1 MKWISSLC
9 ISLPFLYAITSGMEL
24 SEADQSFL
32 TLVLLQTLASMC
44 HRHVQFEF
52 TLQLDRTIMCA
63 IWLYVAF
70 PVDWSYCI
78 LFSAFFCMSNTR
90 VCQRFTYIVASV
102 CVPMYVYHSEKLK
115 PLKLFT
121 VCSGFPWYF
130 YNVKHDVQWT
140 RWLWHGHVG
149 LSLLYPLYLHDY
161 LRRV

>member
-1 MKWISSLC
+1 
-9 ISLPFLYAITSGMEL
+9 
-24 SEADQSFL
+24 
-32 TLVLLQTLASMC
+32 
-44 HRHVQFEF
+44 
-52 TLQLDRTIMCA
+52 MCA

-78 LFSAFFCMSNTR
+78 LFSAFLCT
-90 VCQRFTYIVASV
+90 FTHV
-102 CVPMYVYHSEKLK
+102 CVSVLRILWYLCVYLCTCTSEKLK

-149 LSLLYPLYLHDY
+149 LSLLYPCTCTTIYDVCNSCYVIFFCLN
-161 LRRV
+161 